1 MSVTEHS
8 RFTHFRFGKL
18 DSYSTSL
25 LSWWHNC
32 SEKKEIDGK
41 VIRFYEILRLCL
53 HSTGQL
59 VLPTRK
65 SI

>member
-32 SEKKEIDGK
+32 SKKKEIDGK
-41 VIRFYEILRLCL
+41 AIRIY
-53 HSTGQL
+53 
-59 VLPTRK
+59 
-65 SI
+65 

>member
-41 VIRFYEILRLCL
+41 VITIYEILRLCL
-53 HSTGQL
+53 LSTGQL